1 MSFPNFSFPILFP
14 RISHAATNLLWL
26 LFFFL
31 FLPVETVHSPA
42 KDGQKRKKRCENV
55 HLILLENFTLP
66 SFLIYAFPFPFLFAV
81 ASIPYGNRKYVLP
94 LHLLPSSLPFVPT
107 TPTTVYFAVCRFDPA
122 PSAAYENCPE
132 LSVLKKKTSP
142 TCFITNQFPA
152 FIFFLPF
159 LATAPSGSSSS
170 DNSSNI
176 AVAAGSNIFLCRT
189 SILLYTHF

>member
-42 KDGQKRKKRCENV
+42 KDGQKRKNDVKMSTLYFLR
-55 HLILLENFTLP
+55 ILHSLP
-66 SFLIYAFPFPFLFAV
+66 SWFTHFPSLFYLLSPPFLTGIGSTYFP
-81 ASIPYGNRKYVLP
+81 ST
-94 LHLLPSSLPFVPT
+94 SSLPPSLLCLRHPLPFTLQSVGLTPPPPPPT
-107 TPTTVYFAVCRFDPA
+107 KTV
-122 PSAAYENCPE
+122 
-132 LSVLKKKTSP
+132 LSVLKEKNVSDLFHNKPVS
-142 TCFITNQFPA
+142 CFYF
-152 FIFFLPF
+152 FFLPF

-170 DNSSNI
+170 DNSNNI